1 MNPKDRMI
9 LMVGVVSILLSAGFG
24 TALAVGPQGG
34 DDGGSVLVAD
44 WSRNPSVTDTFNEE
58 NTQVL
63 EVAIDKHNVSSLVA
77 TLTWTDDE
85 VVNIGGPRADVLTL
99 MVEGPPG
106 LGVTQ
111 PLQSGTSGELQVTF
125 VLDPPPDDPDP
136 DNFETYDR
144 TNATGTWV
152 ISVTVD
158 ANGIRDS
165 GNAWSLTLRYTYYEG
180 RLLEQTEEEA

>member
-9 LMVGVVSILLSAGFG
+9 LMAGVVAILLSAGFG
-24 TALAVGPQGG
+24 TALATGPIMDD
-34 DDGGSVLVAD
+34 DDGPALVAD
-44 WSRNPSVTDTFNEE
+44 WSINPSVTNTFDEE

-63 EVAIDKHNVSSLVA
+63 EVAIDEHNITSLVA

-85 VVNIGGPRADVLTL
+85 IVNIGGPRADVLTL

-111 PLQSGTSGELQVTF
+111 PQQSGTSGELQVTF
-125 VLDPPPDDPDP
+125 VLDPPPVDPDP
-136 DNFETYDR
+136 DNFENYDR
-144 TNATGTWV
+144 VNATGTWV

-158 ANGIRDS
+158 ANGIRDT
-165 GNAWSLTLRYTYYEG
+165 GNAWSLTLR
-180 RLLEQTEEEA
+180 AA